1 MFLNI
6 KRNQQQEMI
15 HTIENI
21 LPIGASVLSFNYK
34 GNLLSEEIFVEIRC
48 ADKSH
53 IFHTIKGNI
62 YYNNRLYC
70 NSSYHYLEK
79 QSTFGKLLDVIKQI
93 TN

>member
-1 MFLNI
+1 
-6 KRNQQQEMI
+6 MI
-15 HTIENI
+15 RTIENI

-34 GNLLSEEIFVEIRC
+34 DNLLNEEIFVEIRC
-48 ADKSH
+48 ADESH